1 MNTPSFVQFVGL
13 PNKLL
18 FTAKT
23 DKSKRAV
30 GLRAFALS
38 KKAIGFVLEQDI
50 AIKSLNANQLKK
62 MNKSYVCFLG
72 EISVSQIIMKKA
84 LSTMSPS
91 TYHHTFLALRP
102 STALNK
108 IYVLRR
114 QRNTLVN
121 TRDR

>member
-1 MNTPSFVQFVGL
+1 MNTPSFVQFIGL

-18 FTAKT
+18 FTAIT
-23 DKSKRAV
+23 GKSKRAV
-30 GLRAFALS
+30 GLKAFALS
-38 KKAIGFVLEQDI
+38 KKTTGFVPEQDI

-72 EISVSQIIMKKA
+72 EISVSQIIIKNA

-91 TYHHTFLALRP
+91 TYNHTFLALRQ